1 MKRFTTEKVSETE
14 LADVK
19 ANLIGSLPLM
29 LESNAGIAG
38 QLLSIELYQLGLDY
52 LQNYEKQVNSVTE
65 EIILETVKKYL
76 DPDKLVIASSG
87 TLAGEA

>member
-1 MKRFTTEKVSETE
+1 M
-14 LADVK
+14 
-19 ANLIGSLPLM
+19 
-29 LESNAGIAG
+29 
-38 QLLSIELYQLGLDY
+38 ELYQLGLDY